1 MIAALGRQFLQ
12 YVTRFTLAID
22 RPSVPVLQHVV
33 RMRPARGMDFC
44 CLPRDPEYDSPMK
57 IVWMAGLFAITSALT
72 FARLDAERPAPG
84 QEDTAPQKLS
94 LLDKRS
100 LPTDLG
106 LSGDVPGASSYAG
119 RYVAYSELLKLPQV
133 TFTVTDDVN
142 FPGKAEI
149 SGVYL
154 SELMR
159 MFNIP
164 EKNTLVA
171 AICNDEYEAH
181 YSAEYRAA
189 HHPILVLTIN
199 GKQPALVKR
208 TGDAGS
214 YGPYLIS
221 HPSFTS
227 RYRTLADS
235 EEAQIPNGILE
246 LRFVSEDQVFG
257 AIHPHGD
264 FAESSPQMQG
274 YVIARQNCLRCH
286 NAGAYGGHKAGIS
299 WSSLAGIA
307 NTKSGYFSAY
317 IKDPQSQSAY
327 AQMPSSPDYDNPTL
341 AALTAYFRTLAP

>member
-1 MIAALGRQFLQ
+1 
-12 YVTRFTLAID
+12 
-22 RPSVPVLQHVV
+22 
-33 RMRPARGMDFC
+33 
-44 CLPRDPEYDSPMK
+44 MK

-72 FARLDAERPAPG
+72 FARLDAEKPAPG
-84 QEDTAPQKLS
+84 QENTAPQKLP

-119 RYVAYSELLKLPQV
+119 RYVAYSELLKLPRV

-159 MFNIP
+159 AFNIP

-189 HHPILVLTIN
+189 HHPILVMTIN

-221 HPSFTS
+221 HLSFTS
-227 RYRTLADS
+227 RYRTLADP

-274 YVIARQNCLRCH
+274 YVIARQNCFRCH

-307 NTKSGYFSAY
+307 NTKSGYFGAY

-327 AQMPSSPDYDNPTL
+327 AQMPGSPDYDNATL
-341 AALTAYFRTLAP
+341 AALTAYFQTLAPEIGTE